1 MPETNLKNGDV
12 SAYGFM
18 CGYVQV
24 KEVGK
29 AVTYNARNEAF
40 FEESKPRF
48 QVKLFAEGCVYHI
61 QVSDW
66 LQYYGL
72 REWQSYDSLKEARKG
87 FRQAVK
93 YYSKND
99 PEPLESRRF
108 FDSSYTPEWEK
119 E

>member
-29 AVTYNARNEAF
+29 PVTHNARNEAF

-48 QVKLFAEGCVYHI
+48 QVKLFAEGCVYHV

-108 FDSSYTPEWEK
+108 FDYSYTPEWEK
-119 E
+119 

>member
-18 CGYVQV
+18 CGYVQK
-24 KEVGK
+24 KEVGRP
-29 AVTYNARNEAF
+29 VTHNARSEPF

-61 QVSDW
+61 RVSDW
-66 LQYYGL
+66 LQYYGW

-99 PEPLESRRF
+99 PEPLESRRA
-108 FDSSYTPEWEK
+108 FDSFDVPEWEK
-119 E
+119 

>member
-18 CGYVQV
+18 CGYVQK
-24 KEVGK
+24 KEVGRP
-29 AVTYNARNEAF
+29 VTHNARNEAF

-48 QVKLFAEGCVYHI
+48 QVKLFAEGCVYHV

-87 FRQAVK
+87 FRQAAK

-99 PEPLESRRF
+99 PEPYDHAPIF
-108 FDSSYTPEWEK
+108 ATPEWEK
-119 E
+119 